1 MFNIIKNKKLKRFII
16 INLILVC
23 IGLIIVFIVNMLKDN
38 YRNIYKL
45 GDEVIFEQ
53 TYNTIF
59 NEIDIDSKM
68 TDIYIRESNENN
80 VRVVIYG
87 EKEYFNVS
95 EKNNK
100 LFIKNNKKNMIALDF
115 YSCISKIE
123 LFIPPHYNDLIRI
136 DSEFGNLQVERF
148 SNLKLNVEQEYGN
161 FLGNEIYFLK
171 LNNEYG
177 NIQIEKIN
185 MVLIDSNS
193 SNIKINNV
201 DDLTI
206 DSEFGNIEVENINK
220 KLKLNVENGIITIN
234 NLIIDADSS
243 IKANYGKIKIGKTN
257 EIKIKTK
264 TDRGKSKVKNNY
276 KNSEIE
282 LDVYN
287 KKGDITIDN

>member
-1 MFNIIKNKKLKRFII
+1 MFNVIKNKKLKRFII

-23 IGLIIVFIVNMLKDN
+23 IGLIIVFIINMLKDN

-45 GDEVIFEQ
+45 GDEVVFEQ
-53 TYNTIF
+53 TYNTLF

-80 VRVVIYG
+80 IRVVIYG

-123 LFIPPHYNDLIRI
+123 LFIPAYYNDLIRI

-177 NIQIEKIN
+177 NIHIEKIN
-185 MVLIDSNS
+185 MLLIDSNS
-193 SNIKINNV
+193 SNIKIDNV
-201 DDLTI
+201 DDLSI
-206 DSEFGNIEVENINK
+206 DSEFGNIEVESINK
-220 KLKLNVENGIITIN
+220 KLKLNVENGDITIN
-234 NLIIDADSS
+234 NLTVDTNSS
-243 IKANYGKIKIGKTN
+243 IKANYSKIKIGKTN

-264 TDRGKSKVKNNY
+264 TDRGESKVKNNY
-276 KNSEIE
+276 KNSEIV

-287 KKGDITIDN
+287 EKGDITIEN